1 MATKKLTNLSEI
13 IAANITQDDLFY
25 VVDPND
31 PTQDSSGSSF
41 KATLGNISTAVGN
54 IYGGVANGLATLD
67 GGAKLK
73 SQQIPNVGV
82 VNSFNGRDGD
92 VLPVSNDYEASQI
105 KYDSP
110 SNTPVYTE
118 SKSALDRLLR
128 YISTS
133 GQVKVNGYGASLK
146 PTQTLTTS
154 SANTLYGPFPFNY
167 GSSLIFSSSPTNQF
181 PEMDQNKNDSSI
193 WDNTNLKFK
202 ENNSLG
208 QTHLWRFIFSY
219 SRTGASKVQVIIRL
233 RNPVSGFEAAK
244 RIYFSE
250 NINGTPD
257 AGVETIDL
265 ITIADNASIPDGEG
279 YFLEAL
285 IYGDHNASIDFILE
299 STTRISLAN
308 FNTAIVV

>member
-1 MATKKLTNLSEI
+1 MATKKLTDLTELSEV
-13 IAANITQDDLFY
+13 NITQDDLFY
-25 VVDPND
+25 VVDPSD
-31 PTQDSSGSSF
+31 QTQDPSGSSF
-41 KATLGNISTAVGN
+41 KATLGNISIAVGN

-73 SQQIPNVGV
+73 AAQIPNVGV
-82 VNSFNGRDGD
+82 VNSFNGRDGT
-92 VLPVSNDYEASQI
+92 VFPVAGDYEASQI
-105 KYDSP
+105 QYDSP

-146 PTQTLTTS
+146 PTQTLTTNL
-154 SANTLYGPFPFNY
+154 ANTLFGPFQFNY
-167 GSSLIFSSSPTNQF
+167 GPSLIFSSSPTNQF
-181 PEMDQNKNDSSI
+181 PEMDQNKDDSSI

-208 QTHLWRFIFSY
+208 QSNLWRFIFSY
-219 SRTGASKVQVIIRL
+219 SRNTASKVQVIIRL
-233 RNPVSGFEAAK
+233 RNPVSGFKVSK

-250 NINGTPD
+250 EISGTPD

-285 IYGDHNASIDFILE
+285 IYGDNNASIDFTLE

-308 FNTAIVV
+308 FNTATV